1 MKIITTTTPTVV
13 EKHEDNEAS
22 KAQKVLAQVKRVHP
36 GLAARDCAFFS
47 TQTSLVCCL
56 HCTATSTTPT
66 PTQTCPNANPDA
78 TGDFFWYFPPPKKG
92 GGAGWGRAQ
101 QQQQESAAAAAATA
115 AHQGQNERNTAMT
128 RNRLRACEVVV
139 F

>member
-78 TGDFFWYFPPPKKG
+78 TGDFFFGTSLPQKRGAGRG
-92 GGAGWGRAQ
+92 GGARSSSSKNQQLPQPQ
-101 QQQQESAAAAAATA
+101 QQ
-115 AHQGQNERNTAMT
+115 HT
-128 RNRLRACEVVV
+128 RGKTKEIPQ
-139 F
+139 